1 MNTHLGLIG
10 KKLGCTQIFDNSG
23 NVARVTVVEAGPC
36 VVVRKRTVEKD
47 GYVALQLALGER
59 RAKLT
64 SKPLQGYYEKNGV
77 AARTITNAK
86 GREVQVYPRHLKEL
100 RLSAE
105 DAAKFEVGA
114 TISVA
119 DVFKV
124 GQFVDVSGTSKGRGF
139 SGVFK
144 RHHFAGMVSSH
155 GTHEYFRHGGSIGT
169 NMTPGRTMPG
179 KKMPGHHGAKR
190 ATILNAKVAA
200 VDVAQNLVLIEGSVP
215 GPNNGVVTVRGAVKN
230 GRHA

>member
-10 KKLGCTQIFDNSG
+10 KKLGCTQIFDSNG

-36 VVVRKRTVEKD
+36 VVVRKRTEEKD
-47 GYVALQLALGER
+47 GYVAIQLAFGER

-77 AARTITNAK
+77 AARTITNKK

-100 RLSAE
+100 RLSTD
-105 DAAKFEVGA
+105 DASKFEVGA
-114 TISVA
+114 TVSVA

-124 GQFVDVSGTSKGRGF
+124 GQFVDVTGTSKGRGF
-139 SGVFK
+139 AGVFK
-144 RHHFAGMVSSH
+144 RHHFAGMVSTH

-169 NMTPGRTMPG
+169 NMTPGRTLPG
-179 KKMPGHHGAKR
+179 KKMPGHLGAKR
-190 ATILNAKVAA
+190 STMLNVKVAA
-200 VDVAQNLVLIEGSVP
+200 VHADQNLVLIEGSVP
-215 GPNNGVVTVRGAVKN
+215 GPTNGIVTVRGAVKQ

>member
-10 KKLGCTQIFDNSG
+10 KKLGCTQIFDSNG

-36 VVVRKRTVEKD
+36 VVVRKRTEEKD
-47 GYVALQLALGER
+47 GYVAIQLAFGER

-77 AARTITNAK
+77 AARTITNKK

-105 DAAKFEVGA
+105 DASKFEVGA
-114 TISVA
+114 TVSVA

-124 GQFVDVSGTSKGRGF
+124 GQFVDVTGTSKGRGF
-139 SGVFK
+139 AGVFK
-144 RHHFAGMVSSH
+144 RHHFAGMVSTH

-169 NMTPGRTMPG
+169 NMTPGRTLPG
-179 KKMPGHHGAKR
+179 LKMPGHLGAKR
-190 ATILNAKVAA
+190 STMLNVKVAA
-200 VDVAQNLVLIEGSVP
+200 VDTEQNLVLIEGSVP
-215 GPNNGVVTVRGAVKN
+215 GPNNGIVTVRGAVKQ

>member
-10 KKLGCTQIFDNSG
+10 KKLGCTQIFDSSG

-36 VVVRKRTVEKD
+36 TVVRKRTVEKD
-47 GYVALQLALGER
+47 GYVALQIAFGER

-64 SKPLQGYYEKNGV
+64 SKPLRGYYEKNGV
-77 AARTITNAK
+77 AARTVTNAK
-86 GREVQVYPRHLKEL
+86 GREVQVYPRHLREL

-105 DAAKFEVGA
+105 DAAKYEVGSA
-114 TISVA
+114 ISVG

-139 SGVFK
+139 AGVFK
-144 RHHFAGMVSSH
+144 RHHFAGMPNSH

-179 KKMPGHHGAKR
+179 RKMPGQLGNKR
-190 ATILNAKVAA
+190 ATMLNLKVAA
-200 VDVAQNLVLIEGSVP
+200 VDTEQHLVLIEGSVP
-215 GPNNGVVTVRGAVKN
+215 GPTNGLVSVRGAVKQ
-230 GRHA
+230 GKHA

>member
-10 KKLGCTQIFDNSG
+10 KKLGCTQIFDSNG

-36 VVVRKRTVEKD
+36 VVVRKRTEEKD
-47 GYVALQLALGER
+47 GYVAIQLAFGER

-77 AARTITNAK
+77 AARTVTNKK

-100 RLSAE
+100 RLSVD
-105 DAAKFEVGA
+105 DASKFEVGA
-114 TISVA
+114 TVSVA

-124 GQFVDVSGTSKGRGF
+124 GQFVDVTGTSKGRGF
-139 SGVFK
+139 AGVFK
-144 RHHFAGMVSSH
+144 RHHFAGMVSTH

-169 NMTPGRTMPG
+169 NMTPGRTLPG
-179 KKMPGHHGAKR
+179 VKMPGHLGAKR
-190 ATILNAKVAA
+190 STMLNVKVAA
-200 VDVAQNLVLIEGSVP
+200 VHADQNLVLIEGSVP
-215 GPNNGVVTVRGAVKN
+215 GPTNGIVTVRGAVKQ